1 MEKLLH
7 FIGTIFAML
16 TVVIFV
22 GCNVVNHSEGLG
34 ESGTVYNLQVK
45 SRQELLMGNG
55 RMAMIDSFLII
66 VSSGPDDICRI
77 YDIYDNNKEICAYGK
92 TGNGPGEFIQP
103 LLTYAWNNEFGLNEM
118 NKQELAILAI
128 DKPNTGE
135 AIVVHEEK
143 RLKASYQ
150 KKKGEWTPTG
160 YFITKLDSSHYVSLV
175 GVEDGRFFSLSNI
188 TLQHIDYFGES
199 PIKEDLPPIAARNRL
214 SGKIATY
221 NGRMVFGTVKLPYL
235 VSYKICDEK
244 MEKMWSL
251 YYAETGYGVKNG
263 DLLFDKDR
271 ARGPLLDLKMDSK
284 YIYALYLDQLLSDYD
299 HYNVE
304 KSTSNKILV
313 FDYDGN
319 NVACFNLGCRI
330 QEMAILPQ
338 GQKMYG
344 LTQYP
349 DFSLVEFVLPDE
361 LYQSE

>member
-150 KKKGEWTPTG
+150 KKKANGLPPAILSPSWIARIMYPWLVWRTDGSFRCPTVRCN
-160 YFITKLDSSHYVSLV
+160 IL
-175 GVEDGRFFSLSNI
+175 I
-188 TLQHIDYFGES
+188 TLASRQ
-199 PIKEDLPPIAARNRL
+199 
-214 SGKIATY
+214 
-221 NGRMVFGTVKLPYL
+221 
-235 VSYKICDEK
+235 
-244 MEKMWSL
+244 
-251 YYAETGYGVKNG
+251 
-263 DLLFDKDR
+263 
-271 ARGPLLDLKMDSK
+271 
-284 YIYALYLDQLLSDYD
+284 
-299 HYNVE
+299 
-304 KSTSNKILV
+304 
-313 FDYDGN
+313 
-319 NVACFNLGCRI
+319 
-330 QEMAILPQ
+330 
-338 GQKMYG
+338 
-344 LTQYP
+344 
-349 DFSLVEFVLPDE
+349 
-361 LYQSE
+361 